1 MKREGSPAGVSLR
14 LGRRREPVWDGKGGN
29 APPQRGSI
37 CREEGRALK
46 ACSVGFDSVGILFL
60 FCAFVVDCSLS
71 KPLSYAATLRS
82 AGCSESK
89 AQQTTGRPTKPDAR
103 QLVPVCLLACLLR
116 VFPVVFIAG
125 VSHLPHRLEVV
136 CFVRV
141 CVCVRVV
148 CVRFPCGARSCT
160 TLGCASGWL
169 WWDEEDRRKEGW
181 AGGTQRDVFVLIRV
195 AGDRGDDDA

>member
-89 AQQTTGRPTKPDAR
+89 ARQTTGRPTKPDAR

-125 VSHLPHRLEVV
+125 VSSAAASAG
-136 CFVRV
+136 VRV
-141 CVCVRVV
+141 FRPCVCVRARGLRAISVRCPVV
-148 CVRFPCGARSCT
+148 HDVRVCLRLALVGRGGP
-160 TLGCASGWL
+160 
-169 WWDEEDRRKEGW
+169 KEGRM
-181 AGGTQRDVFVLIRV
+181 GGGNAERRLRLDPGRW
-195 AGDRGDDDA
+195 